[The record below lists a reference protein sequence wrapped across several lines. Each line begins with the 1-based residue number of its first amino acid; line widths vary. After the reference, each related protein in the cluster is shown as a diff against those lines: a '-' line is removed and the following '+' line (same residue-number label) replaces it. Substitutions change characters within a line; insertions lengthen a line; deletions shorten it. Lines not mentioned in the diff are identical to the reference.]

1 MRIHL
6 IALGQRMPGWIQT
19 AFQEYAGRM
28 PAESSLQLIEIAS
41 EKRTRKA
48 DLARIAE
55 REAERLQAA
64 TPRGAR
70 IIALDAR
77 GRMIDT
83 PALATRLA
91 GWMQD
96 GRDVA
101 LWIGGPEGLTDQAR
115 AAAEWQWSL
124 SPLTFPHPLVRVLVA
139 EQLYRAS
146 SIIRN
151 HPYHRE

>member
-6 IALGQRMPGWIQT
+6 IAIGQRMPAWVQMGYE
-19 AFQEYAGRM
+19 EYAARM
-28 PAESSLQLIEIAS
+28 PAESSLQLVDIPP

-70 IIALDAR
+70 IVALDAS
-77 GRMIDT
+77 GRMVDT
-83 PALATRLA
+83 PALAGRLER
-91 GWMQD
+91 WMQD

-101 LWIGGPEGLTDQAR
+101 LWVGGPEGLTDKAR
-115 AAAEWQWSL
+115 AQAEWLWSL

>member
-6 IALGQRMPGWIQT
+6 IAIGHRMPAWVQAG
-19 AFQEYAGRM
+19 FEEYAARM
-28 PAESSLQLIEIAS
+28 PAESSLHLIEIAP

-48 DLARIAE
+48 DLTRIAE
-55 REAERLQAA
+55 READRLREA
-64 TPRGAR
+64 TPRGANVV
-70 IIALDAR
+70 ALDVR
-77 GRMIDT
+77 GRMVDT
-83 PALATRLA
+83 PALASRLEQ
-91 GWMQD
+91 WMQD

-101 LWIGGPEGLTDQAR
+101 LWVGGPEGLTERAR
-115 AAAEWQWSL
+115 AEAGWLWSL

>member
-6 IALGQRMPGWIQT
+6 IAIGQRMPAWVEEGYR
-19 AFQEYAGRM
+19 EYAGRL
-28 PAESSLQLIEIAS
+28 PPESSLHLIEVPP
-41 EKRTRKA
+41 EKRGRKA
-48 DLARIAE
+48 DLARIAA
-55 REAERLQAA
+55 REAQRLREA

-70 IIALDAR
+70 VVALDAR
-77 GRMIDT
+77 GRAIDT
-83 PALATRLA
+83 SMLARRLA

-101 LWIGGPEGLTDQAR
+101 LWVGGPEGLTDDAR
-115 AAAEWQWSL
+115 AEAEWLWSL

-146 SIIRN
+146 SIIN
-151 HPYHRE
+151 HHPYHRD

>member
-6 IALGQRMPGWIQT
+6 IAVGQRMPAWVRAGYE
-19 AFQEYAGRM
+19 EYAARM
-28 PAESSLQLIEIAS
+28 PPESSLQLVEIAP
-41 EKRTRKA
+41 EKRTRKSDFA
-48 DLARIAE
+48 LIAE
-55 REAERLQAA
+55 REAKRLRAA

-70 IIALDAR
+70 TIALDAR
-77 GRMIDT
+77 GRLLDT
-83 PALATRLA
+83 PALASCLE

-101 LWIGGPEGLTDQAR
+101 LWVGGPEGLTDSAR
-115 AAAEWQWSL
+115 AAADWLWSL
-124 SPLTFPHPLVRVLVA
+124 SPLTFPHPLIRVLVA

>member
-6 IALGQRMPGWIQT
+6 IAVGQRMPAWVEAGYR
-19 AFQEYAGRM
+19 EYAGRM
-28 PAESSLQLIEIAS
+28 PPESSLHLIEVPP
-41 EKRTRKA
+41 EKRGRKA

-55 REAERLQAA
+55 REAERLRAA

-70 IIALDAR
+70 IVALDAR
-77 GRMIDT
+77 GRALDT
-83 PALATRLA
+83 PGLATCLS
-91 GWMQD
+91 GWLQD

-101 LWIGGPEGLTDQAR
+101 LWVGGPEGLTDGAR
-115 AAAEWQWSL
+115 AAAEWLWSL

-146 SIIRN
+146 SIIN
-151 HPYHRE
+151 HHPYHRD

>member
-6 IALGQRMPGWIQT
+6 IAIGQRMPAWVQMGYE
-19 AFQEYAGRM
+19 EYAARM
-28 PAESSLQLIEIAS
+28 PAESSLQLIEIPP

-70 IIALDAR
+70 I
-77 GRMIDT
+77 
-83 PALATRLA
+83 
-91 GWMQD
+91 
-96 GRDVA
+96 
-101 LWIGGPEGLTDQAR
+101 GGPEGLTDKAR
-115 AAAEWQWSL
+115 AQAEWLWSL

>member
-6 IALGQRMPGWIQT
+6 IAIGQRMPAWVQT
-19 AFQEYAGRM
+19 GYETYAKRL
-28 PAESSLQLIEIAS
+28 PPESSLHLIEIPPL
-41 EKRTRKA
+41 KRRPGA
-48 DLARIAE
+48 DLGRIDE
-55 REAERLQAA
+55 QEAQRLLAA
-64 TPRGAR
+64 TPKAAR

-77 GRMIDT
+77 GSLLDT
-83 PALATRLA
+83 PALAQRLR

-96 GRDVA
+96 GRDIA
-101 LWIGGPEGLTDQAR
+101 LWVGGPEGLSARAR
-115 AAAEWQWSL
+115 AAAESLWSL
-124 SPLTFPHPLVRVLVA
+124 SPLTFPHPLVRILVA